1 MMLHFFYQTVLPLSL
16 AGSVTMLLLLALTPV
31 VKRLNSTW
39 QYYIRFVAVVLFL
52 VPFSFSLPTPQAHNT
67 TTAAPV
73 ETLYAVSAFLDTAAV
88 QPPVRQSTTPLQLLA
103 LVWVV
108 GAVLFALYKLFVWL
122 RFHWLVKQSSV
133 PVTDQETL
141 GLLEVCK
148 MHKDI
153 RRPVRLAVCPRIGS
167 PMLLGILHPVI
178 LLPRNIPKQELRLV
192 LLHEL
197 THSKRCDLPY
207 KLAVLVVGTVHWF
220 NPFAHLLARQVTEL
234 CELSCDEAVVRRM
247 SSNERKAYGLTILS
261 QIDLALCKAPD
272 VSSSFSGGKQHLK
285 RRLHLI
291 MNASKNKKQLLVL
304 GVCVVV
310 ALSTTGVIAASALNS
325 GKPAPTPVSSL
336 RMGAHTL
343 PSAETMPNYGNQTAS
358 SMPYREGSEDTQ
370 QADLPVY
377 DPDGELLEQDPK
389 TLEESLT
396 LLENNLSK
404 TKTDEQVSAIK
415 AQIQQIEA
423 KQEQAQAETEIL
435 KKAGS
440 TTSPEELAALLEE
453 YKAVKE
459 PSDEVKLATA
469 QIDWIKPLDGPV
481 IAELWAYFGHT
492 GTDIQADEGTAIY
505 AAADGTVLSANTE
518 PYSYG
523 NHVILSHGD
532 GISTLYGH
540 CKELLVEEGDV
551 VKQGDQ
557 IATVG
562 RSGNASY
569 YHCHFELRD
578 SGTYL
583 DARNYMD

>member
-291 MNASKNKKQLLVL
+291 MTASKNKKQLLVL

-325 GKPAPTPVSSL
+325 GKPAPT
-336 RMGAHTL
+336 
-343 PSAETMPNYGNQTAS
+343 
-358 SMPYREGSEDTQ
+358 
-370 QADLPVY
+370 PVY

-440 TTSPEELAALLEE
+440 TGSPEELAALPEE
-453 YKAVKE
+453 YKSVKE
-459 PSDEVKLATA
+459 PSDEVKPATT